1 MELSQALGVLW
12 EAASAVRLTMKEN
25 EIVRLAYETLKAK
38 VDPPPETKEDK

>member
-1 MELSQALGVLW
+1 MDAKQALTVLW
-12 EAASAVRLTMKEN
+12 EATCSVRLTMKEN

>member
-25 EIVRLAYETLKAK
+25 EIVRVAYETLKKAIE
-38 VDPPPETKEDK
+38 PPPKPKDD